1 MINLDSIT
9 NENNQ
14 EHNEKWPYIPDHPY
28 RILITDGS
36 GSEQINALLNL
47 MKEQDDTDKIYLY
60 AKNLNE
66 PNYEFLIKKHKD
78 VGTNHFDDSN
88 VFIECSNCLDD
99 VYQNIDDYNPS
110 TQRKILIVFDDMI
123 AGIMRNKNFQAI
135 IKELLHLF
143 LSLSLIFLFQ
153 KMLD

>member
-47 MKEQDDTDKIYLY
+47 MKEQDDTDKIYSY
-60 AKNLNE
+60 AKNLNQ

-88 VFIECSNCLDD
+88 VFIECSNSLDD

>member
-1 MINLDSIT
+1 MLEQT
-9 NENNQ
+9 
-14 EHNEKWPYIPDHPY
+14 
-28 RILITDGS
+28 IL
-36 GSEQINALLNL
+36 
-47 MKEQDDTDKIYLY
+47 M
-60 AKNLNE
+60 
-66 PNYEFLIKKHKD
+66 
-78 VGTNHFDDSN
+78 
-88 VFIECSNCLDD
+88 IECSNSLDD

>member
-9 NENNQ
+9 NENNK